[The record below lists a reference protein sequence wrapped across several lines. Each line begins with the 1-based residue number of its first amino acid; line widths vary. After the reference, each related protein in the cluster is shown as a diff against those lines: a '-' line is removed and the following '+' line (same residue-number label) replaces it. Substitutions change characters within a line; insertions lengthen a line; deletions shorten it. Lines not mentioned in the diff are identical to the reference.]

1 MIVERV
7 CLETTNRSWRSA
19 DGSKLCADHPVG
31 LAAAAC
37 MALAMVAG
45 CNSSGDLEKIVVSG
59 RVSYQGMPVEE
70 GEIRFAPIK
79 GTKGP
84 ASIEVIGQGQYRI
97 TARGGVPVG
106 THRVEVQ
113 AFRPI
118 PGAKPYTEEQADGEL
133 DIQPGDLPKEQFL
146 PATYN
151 RASTMEVTIEPG
163 QRAVTKD
170 FDLQ

>member
-1 MIVERV
+1 M
-7 CLETTNRSWRSA
+7 
-19 DGSKLCADHPVG
+19 
-31 LAAAAC
+31 
-37 MALAMVAG
+37 
-45 CNSSGDLEKIVVSG
+45 
-59 RVSYQGMPVEE
+59 
-70 GEIRFAPIK
+70 
-79 GTKGP
+79 
-84 ASIEVIGQGQYRI
+84 IGQGQYRI

-118 PGAKPYTEEQADGEL
+118 PGAKPYTEEEADGEW

-146 PATYN
+146 PAKYN
-151 RASTMEVTIEPG
+151 RASTMEVTIESG